1 MCFQKLNPVFQM
13 ENINPKD
20 NNEGDTTSE
29 QSDMLFTSHQA
40 RENQAYQDLKHEFY
54 QLKEE
59 IVSRINKLE
68 KEMRFEIQQ
77 IKLQNTDVKDNKY
90 ERSNSNRYGIRNF
103 VDCSTQT
110 SPNGNNQEHFVLSKL
125 DYKLD
130 NIKAFFSKKLA
141 ELDAKL
147 KRNNEQRHY
156 EQPYETVIRSSRS
169 HSYEGTSTLTSSQY
183 LSDEQNRKQRSL
195 TLSSNYPASAPL
207 HDEYRH
213 ERIPVTRIFTP
224 SEPDPRF
231 SDPWMPVTPSPSN
244 SNFSYH
250 PYRTSGP
257 SFTPTS
263 SSAKEILPLSNSVS
277 KDIQSC
283 REDYARKLIDTVFPY
298 QDLADS
304 NVTGVKGK
312 RLLDPHKIEMIRKAI
327 FSRYPASKHEKE
339 DELWKLV
346 CEKINTKCRGVTRI
360 LKRKHEQLVNSNQIF
375 TPTFIETSEIEN
387 RSFPTFKSPDN
398 VNLVSSESG
407 SVSSPDSTNTVLPS
421 DLPNTE
427 TNDENKG
434 QQKEVLDARETANSP
449 RKQMK
454 LEQTYFDDV
463 NVENDNRLS
472 PVIKRIDTNR
482 VLNETQTAD
491 MSDSNQNVSVN
502 GDGDDI
508 SKTSNVTK
516 KNAEEIIGASQLEN
530 EKNIQY
536 SREDLCRSLIDT
548 MFSRSTLASSNVTG
562 ARGKFML
569 DPGKISKVRE
579 IIFTNF
585 PAKSIEEEET
595 IWRILTNKINTKCRG
610 VKRLMKR
617 NGLLTETH
625 DKLTNK
631 ITWTPGHILHADTGY
646 FNLKSVTSYES
657 KSSSLRR
664 VSYPSLS
671 DDSNEGKE
679 YFPDYYY
686 NFGEHHQ
693 SDNTE
698 TLRKTYAQ
706 ELYNNLYKST
716 DTNDLAESQKIEQI
730 KRTVFMKYPAKEN
743 ENENLIWENIST
755 IFEKFN

>member
-491 MSDSNQNVSVN
+491 MSGSNQNVSVT